1 MTTTDH
7 GRSRYRRGCRCDV
20 CRQANREYQRDHRAK
35 QLQAVPAPEPV
46 SSGVV
51 TPVVD
56 AVQAEIDASPIA
68 GQRPGLAA
76 IALAMARILD
86 NPHAIPQQPA
96 AAALA
101 VYCETW
107 SRYVKAVQQCR
118 AEGLVLTNPGSGR
131 THANPAAAIAHTAAA
146 QMLRF
151 AQEFGLT
158 PAAEARLA
166 TAPIDD
172 SDTTD
177 DPFTAG

>member
-20 CRQANREYQRDHRAK
+20 CRQANREYQRGHRAK
-35 QLQAVPAPEPV
+35 QLQAVPAPA
-46 SSGVV
+46 SDSTGVV

-96 AAALA
+96 AAA
-101 VYCETW
+101 
-107 SRYVKAVQQCR
+107 R
-118 AEGLVLTNPGSGR
+118 LVELLGKLSKGTQPR
-131 THANPAAAIAHTAAA
+131 
-146 QMLRF
+146 
-151 AQEFGLT
+151 
-158 PAAEARLA
+158 ARLA
-166 TAPIDD
+166 AVQKMTPAV
-172 SDTTD
+172 
-177 DPFTAG
+177 GRVQ

>member
-35 QLQAVPAPEPV
+35 QLQAVPAPEPNFTDAAT
-46 SSGVV
+46 S
-51 TPVVD
+51 VVD

-96 AAALA
+96 AAARLVELLGKLSKGTQPRGRLA
-101 VYCETW
+101 
-107 SRYVKAVQQCR
+107 AVQK
-118 AEGLVLTNPGSGR
+118 
-131 THANPAAAIAHTAAA
+131 
-146 QMLRF
+146 M
-151 AQEFGLT
+151 T
-158 PAAEARLA
+158 PAVGRAR
-166 TAPIDD
+166 
-172 SDTTD
+172 
-177 DPFTAG
+177 